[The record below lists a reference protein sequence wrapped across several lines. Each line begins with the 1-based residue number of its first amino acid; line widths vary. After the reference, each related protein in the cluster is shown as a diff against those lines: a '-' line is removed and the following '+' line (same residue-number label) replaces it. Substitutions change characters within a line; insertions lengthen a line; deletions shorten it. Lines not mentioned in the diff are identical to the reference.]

1 MMTFSSGLSSCGR
14 FASGLSRRRFLTALL
29 LSPCAYAL
37 RGQAASV
44 DVHRI
49 VALEWQPLELLMA
62 LGVTP
67 LGVADK
73 HNYQRWVKSPTLP
86 DSVVDVGLRTEP
98 NLELLTQLRPSLL
111 LYADG
116 FGPSP
121 SQMARI
127 APGMGFSFINGDDGP
142 LESARRSLRA
152 LGDRLNLRP
161 AAEQHLAS
169 FSRFLQQAR
178 VNLRAYTH
186 RPLLLFTVMDARH
199 VLILGRN
206 SLFQSVMDELG
217 IENAWQGET
226 NAWGSLIV
234 GMEKLATLSADID
247 ALCFDHGN
255 GALMDEVAAN
265 PLWQALPF
273 VRHQRWQRVEPVWFY
288 GGTLSAMRFCET
300 LANAREAFR

>member
-1 MMTFSSGLSSCGR
+1 MLTMTPSTGLFS
-14 FASGLSRRRFLTALL
+14 SGLSRRRLLTALL

-37 RGQAASV
+37 RGRAAVS
-44 DVHRI
+44 DVRRI

-67 LGVADK
+67 LGIADK

-116 FGPSP
+116 FGPAP
-121 SQMARI
+121 AQMARI
-127 APGMGFSFINGDDGP
+127 APCMGFSFIHGDDGP

-152 LGDRLNLRP
+152 LGDRLDLRP
-161 AAEQHLAS
+161 AVEQHLAL
-169 FSRFLQQAR
+169 FSRFMAQAR
-178 VNLRAYTH
+178 INLHAYTR

-206 SLFQSVMDELG
+206 SLFQSIMDELG
-217 IENAWQGET
+217 IDNAWEGET
-226 NAWGSLIV
+226 NAWGSIIV
-234 GMEKLATLSADID
+234 GMERLATLSAETE
-247 ALCFDHGN
+247 AMCFDHGN
-255 GALMDEVAAN
+255 SALMEAVEAN

-273 VRHQRWQRVEPVWFY
+273 VRHHRWRRVEPVWFY

-300 LANAREAFR
+300 LANAREASR

>member
-1 MMTFSSGLSSCGR
+1 MTPSTGLFSN
-14 FASGLSRRRFLTALL
+14 GLSRRRLLTALL

-37 RGQAASV
+37 RGRAAV
-44 DVHRI
+44 TDVRRI

-67 LGVADK
+67 LGIADK

-116 FGPSP
+116 FGPAP
-121 SQMARI
+121 AQMARI

-152 LGDRLNLRP
+152 LGDRLGLRP
-161 AAEQHLAS
+161 AAEQHLAL
-169 FSRFLQQAR
+169 FSRFMAQAR
-178 VNLRAYTH
+178 VNLQAYTR

-199 VLILGRN
+199 VLILGRH

-226 NAWGSLIV
+226 NAWGSIIV
-234 GMEKLATLSADID
+234 GMERLATLSAE
-247 ALCFDHGN
+247 AEAMCFDHGN
-255 GALMDEVAAN
+255 SALMEEVEAN

-273 VRHQRWQRVEPVWFY
+273 VRHQRWRRVEPVWFY

-300 LANAREAFR
+300 LANAREASR

>member
-1 MMTFSSGLSSCGR
+1 MMTPSTGLFSN
-14 FASGLSRRRFLTALL
+14 GLSRRRLLTALL

-37 RGQAASV
+37 RGRAAV
-44 DVHRI
+44 TDVRRI

-67 LGVADK
+67 LGIADK

-116 FGPSP
+116 FGPAP
-121 SQMARI
+121 AQMARI

-152 LGDRLNLRP
+152 LGDRLGLRP
-161 AAEQHLAS
+161 AAEQHLAL
-169 FSRFLQQAR
+169 FSRFMAQAR
-178 VNLRAYTH
+178 VNLQAYTR

-199 VLILGRN
+199 VLILGRH

-226 NAWGSLIV
+226 NAWGSIIV
-234 GMEKLATLSADID
+234 GMERLATLSAE
-247 ALCFDHGN
+247 AEVMCFDHGN
-255 GALMDEVAAN
+255 SALMEEVEAN

-273 VRHQRWQRVEPVWFY
+273 VRHQRWRRVEPVWFY

-300 LANAREAFR
+300 LANAREASR

>member
-1 MMTFSSGLSSCGR
+1 MMTPSTGLFSN
-14 FASGLSRRRFLTALL
+14 GLSRRRLLTALL

-37 RGQAASV
+37 RGRAAV
-44 DVHRI
+44 TDVRRI

-67 LGVADK
+67 LGIADK

-116 FGPSP
+116 FGPAP
-121 SQMARI
+121 AQMARI

-152 LGDRLNLRP
+152 LGDRLGLRP
-161 AAEQHLAS
+161 AAEQHLAL
-169 FSRFLQQAR
+169 FSRFMAQAR
-178 VNLRAYTH
+178 VNQQAYTR

-199 VLILGRN
+199 VLILGRH

-226 NAWGSLIV
+226 NAWGSIIV
-234 GMEKLATLSADID
+234 GMERLATLSAE
-247 ALCFDHGN
+247 AEAMCFDHGN
-255 GALMDEVAAN
+255 SALMEEVEAN

-273 VRHQRWQRVEPVWFY
+273 VRHQRWRRVEPVWFY

-300 LANAREAFR
+300 LANAREASR

>member
-1 MMTFSSGLSSCGR
+1 MMTPSTGLFSN
-14 FASGLSRRRFLTALL
+14 GLSRRRLLTALL

-37 RGQAASV
+37 RGRAAV
-44 DVHRI
+44 TDVRRI

-67 LGVADK
+67 LGIADK

-116 FGPSP
+116 FGPAP
-121 SQMARI
+121 AQMARI

-152 LGDRLNLRP
+152 LGDRLGLRP
-161 AAEQHLAS
+161 AAEQHLAL
-169 FSRFLQQAR
+169 FSRFMAQAR
-178 VNLRAYTH
+178 VNLQAYTR

-199 VLILGRN
+199 VLILGRH

-226 NAWGSLIV
+226 NAWGSIIV
-234 GMEKLATLSADID
+234 GMERLATLSAE
-247 ALCFDHGN
+247 AEAMCFDHGN
-255 GALMDEVAAN
+255 SALMEEVEAN

-273 VRHQRWQRVEPVWFY
+273 VRHQRWRRVEPVWFY

-300 LANAREAFR
+300 LANAREASR

>member
-1 MMTFSSGLSSCGR
+1 MTPSTGLFSN
-14 FASGLSRRRFLTALL
+14 GLSRRRLLTALL

-37 RGQAASV
+37 RGRAAV
-44 DVHRI
+44 TDVRRI

-116 FGPSP
+116 FGPAP
-121 SQMARI
+121 AQMARI

-152 LGDRLNLRP
+152 LGDRLGLRP
-161 AAEQHLAS
+161 AAEQHLAL
-169 FSRFLQQAR
+169 FSRFMAQAR
-178 VNLRAYTH
+178 VNLQAYTR

-199 VLILGRN
+199 VLILGRH

-226 NAWGSLIV
+226 NAWGSIIV
-234 GMEKLATLSADID
+234 GMERLATLSAE
-247 ALCFDHGN
+247 AEAMCFDHGN
-255 GALMDEVAAN
+255 SALMEEVEAN

-273 VRHQRWQRVEPVWFY
+273 VRHQRWRRVEPVWFY

-300 LANAREAFR
+300 LANAREASR

>member
-1 MMTFSSGLSSCGR
+1 MMTPSTGLFSN
-14 FASGLSRRRFLTALL
+14 GLSRRRLLTALL

-37 RGQAASV
+37 RGRAAV
-44 DVHRI
+44 TDVRRI

-67 LGVADK
+67 LGIADK

-116 FGPSP
+116 FGPAP
-121 SQMARI
+121 AQMARI

-152 LGDRLNLRP
+152 LGDRLGLRS
-161 AAEQHLAS
+161 AAEQHLAL
-169 FSRFLQQAR
+169 FSRFMAQAR
-178 VNLRAYTH
+178 VNLQAYTR

-199 VLILGRN
+199 VLILGRH

-226 NAWGSLIV
+226 NAWGSIIV
-234 GMEKLATLSADID
+234 GMERLATLSAE
-247 ALCFDHGN
+247 AEAMCFDHGN
-255 GALMDEVAAN
+255 SALMEEVEAN

-273 VRHQRWQRVEPVWFY
+273 VRHQRWRRVEPVWFY

-300 LANAREAFR
+300 LANAREASR

>member
-1 MMTFSSGLSSCGR
+1 MMTPSTGLFSC
-14 FASGLSRRRFLTALL
+14 GLSRRRLLTALL
-29 LSPCAYAL
+29 LSPCVYAL
-37 RGQAASV
+37 RGRAGV
-44 DVHRI
+44 NDVRRI

-67 LGVADK
+67 LGIADK

-86 DSVVDVGLRTEP
+86 DRVVDVGLRTEP
-98 NLELLTQLRPSLL
+98 NLELLAQLRPSLL

-116 FGPSP
+116 FGPAP
-121 SQMARI
+121 AQMARI
-127 APGMGFSFINGDDGP
+127 APGMGFSFINGDGGP

-152 LGDRLNLRP
+152 LGERLDLRS
-161 AAEQHLAS
+161 AAEQHLAL
-169 FSRFLQQAR
+169 FSRFIEQAR
-178 VNLRAYTH
+178 IKLQAYPH

-217 IENAWQGET
+217 IDNAWQGET
-226 NAWGSLIV
+226 NAWGSIIV
-234 GMEKLATLSADID
+234 GMERLATLSAEVD

-255 GALMDEVAAN
+255 GALMAEVEAN

-273 VRHQRWQRVEPVWFY
+273 VRHQRWQRVEPIWFY

-300 LANAREAFR
+300 LANAQEAFR

>member
-1 MMTFSSGLSSCGR
+1 MMTPSTGLFSN
-14 FASGLSRRRFLTALL
+14 GLSRRRLLTALL

-37 RGQAASV
+37 RGRAAVS
-44 DVHRI
+44 DVRRI

-116 FGPSP
+116 FGPAP
-121 SQMARI
+121 AQMARI

-152 LGDRLNLRP
+152 LGDRLGLRS
-161 AAEQHLAS
+161 AAEQHLAL
-169 FSRFLQQAR
+169 FSRFMAQAR
-178 VNLRAYTH
+178 VNLQAYTR

-199 VLILGRN
+199 VLILGRH

-226 NAWGSLIV
+226 NAWGSIIV
-234 GMEKLATLSADID
+234 GMERLATLSAE
-247 ALCFDHGN
+247 AEAMCFDHGN
-255 GALMDEVAAN
+255 SALMEEVEAN

-273 VRHQRWQRVEPVWFY
+273 VRHQRWRRVEPVWFY

-300 LANAREAFR
+300 LANAREASR

>member
-1 MMTFSSGLSSCGR
+1 MTPSTGLFSC
-14 FASGLSRRRFLTALL
+14 GLSRRRLLTALL
-29 LSPCAYAL
+29 LSPCVYAL
-37 RGQAASV
+37 RGRAGV
-44 DVHRI
+44 NDVRRI

-67 LGVADK
+67 LGIADK

-86 DSVVDVGLRTEP
+86 DRVVDVGLRTEP
-98 NLELLTQLRPSLL
+98 NLELLAQLRPSLL

-116 FGPSP
+116 FGPAP
-121 SQMARI
+121 AQMARI
-127 APGMGFSFINGDDGP
+127 APGMGFSFINGDGGP

-152 LGDRLNLRP
+152 LGERLDLRS
-161 AAEQHLAS
+161 AAEQHLAL
-169 FSRFLQQAR
+169 FSRFIEQAR
-178 VNLRAYTH
+178 IKLQAYPH

-217 IENAWQGET
+217 IDNAWQGET
-226 NAWGSLIV
+226 NAWGSIIV
-234 GMEKLATLSADID
+234 GMERLATLSAEVD

-255 GALMDEVAAN
+255 GALMAEVEAN

-273 VRHQRWQRVEPVWFY
+273 VRHQRWQRVEPIWFY

-300 LANAREAFR
+300 LANAQEAFR

>member
-1 MMTFSSGLSSCGR
+1 MMTPSTGLFSN
-14 FASGLSRRRFLTALL
+14 GLSRRRLLTALL

-37 RGQAASV
+37 RGRAAV
-44 DVHRI
+44 TDVRRI

-116 FGPSP
+116 FGPAP
-121 SQMARI
+121 AQMARI

-152 LGDRLNLRP
+152 LGDRLGLRP
-161 AAEQHLAS
+161 AAEQHLAL
-169 FSRFLQQAR
+169 FSRFMAQAR
-178 VNLRAYTH
+178 VNLQAYTR

-199 VLILGRN
+199 VLILGRH

-226 NAWGSLIV
+226 NAWGSIIV
-234 GMEKLATLSADID
+234 GMERLATLSAE
-247 ALCFDHGN
+247 AEAMCFDHGN
-255 GALMDEVAAN
+255 SALMEEVEAN

-273 VRHQRWQRVEPVWFY
+273 VRHQRWRRVEPVWFY

-300 LANAREAFR
+300 LANAREASR